1 MKYIVCN
8 SENAVFN
15 KMYDELEKFI
25 EDGAV
30 FSLPEK
36 VMDTQFSK
44 RMIDEKNNGKYRYN
58 HIIFVGQREL
68 SGIDNEEELGIKR
81 IMRKNIYK
89 PLGVDYENIFYPQ
102 NLEEGDIED
111 YKKVLQENPV
121 DVTILILN
129 SRGTIVNYDKSSLEN
144 EEVNVTDLLL
154 DDLEY
159 FNSKSDTNIK
169 QKQIVRIGIK
179 DIMSSRNIFLVA
191 LGKDKKKYIEKIFED
206 DVDSDN
212 ILSVLKNHK
221 NITIFVDKELGYKS
235 EEEVNKLI
243 REKKRKEE
251 LERLRKIERENIKEN
266 E

>member
-15 KMYDELEKFI
+15 KMYDELERFI

-30 FSLPEK
+30 LSFPEK
-36 VMDTQFSK
+36 IMDTQFTK

-58 HIIFVGQREL
+58 HIIFVGQREFAN
-68 SGIDNEEELGIKR
+68 IDNEEELGIKR

-102 NLEEGDIED
+102 
-111 YKKVLQENPV
+111 VLQEEDLENYREV
-121 DVTILILN
+121 LKENTIDVIILTLN
-129 SRGTIVNYDKSSLEN
+129 SDGTIINYKDSSELNEN
-144 EEVNVTDLLL
+144 INISDLLEK
-154 DDLEY
+154 DLTYLKAKEP
-159 FNSKSDTNIK
+159 NLISNKKIIN
-169 QKQIVRIGIK
+169 IGIN
-179 DIMSSRNIFLVA
+179 DILESRNIFLVA
-191 LGKDKKKYIEKIFED
+191 LGRDKKQYIETIFED
-206 DVDSDN
+206 NEDNNN
-212 ILSVLKNHK
+212 ILSVLKKHK

-243 REKKRKEE
+243 REKQRREE
-251 LERLRKIERENIKEN
+251 LEKLRKIERESNKEN